1 MIDKHHVPVSLAR
14 KTPPRPT
21 WYPVVC
27 TQNGRTCGGRFTT
40 DAKGLMVSYGGR
52 LKSPRL
58 GGMPV
63 PILAQ
68 ALLAEIVSDTSGD

>member
-1 MIDKHHVPVSLAR
+1 MEALKGDSLAQLCGAPRGARLMIDKHHVPVSLAR

-40 DAKGLMVSYGGR
+40 DAKGLMVS
-52 LKSPRL
+52 
-58 GGMPV
+58 
-63 PILAQ
+63 
-68 ALLAEIVSDTSGD
+68 